1 MEKQKGTHRLVQLA
15 LLVAVELVMTYTPLG
30 YLHVGPLSI
39 TFLMVPVVLGS
50 ILAGPS
56 AGALLGGR
64 VRSYQLCP
72 VFWRRGLWRC
82 SDGHQPLRTFLVCVP
97 TRILAGWLPGVIFQA
112 VYKAEGAR
120 RHWLS
125 FAAASLAGPVLNTVF
140 FMSAL
145 VACFYGTEYI
155 QGLAQSMGA
164 GKPLCICSAFCGHT
178 GCCRGCCRLSGLHSH
193 FQRCLGTA
201 APKPLTYTE
210 QAFFERNFLA
220 NHFICAMIMDVR
232 RRASIF
238 IFRFTA
244 KSRSICS
251 SARPNWQP
259 ALCLHV
265 KNCPALR
272 PSEGVLN
279 LRP

>member
-39 TFLMVPVVLGS
+39 TFLMIPVVLGS

-56 AGALLGGR
+56 AGALLGG
-64 VRSYQLCP
+64 
-72 VFWRRGLWRC
+72 VFGLTSFAQC
-82 SDGHQPLRTFLVCVP
+82 FGAEAFGVVLMGISPLRPCLVCVP

-155 QGLAQSMGA
+155 QGRAQSMGA
-164 GKPLCICSAFCGHT
+164 ANPFV
-178 GCCRGCCRLSGLHSH
+178 
-193 FQRCLGTA
+193 FA
-201 APKPLTYTE
+201 ALFVGIQGVVE
-210 QAFFERNFLA
+210 AVVGFLA
-220 NHFICAMIMDVR
+220 C
-232 RRASIF
+232 
-238 IFRFTA
+238 TA
-244 KSRSICS
+244 ISKGVW
-251 SARPNWQP
+251 AP
-259 ALCLHV
+259 LHR
-265 KNCPALR
+265 NR
-272 PSEGVLN
+272 
-279 LRP
+279 

>member
-56 AGALLGGR
+56 AGALLGG
-64 VRSYQLCP
+64 
-72 VFWRRGLWRC
+72 VFGLTSFAQC
-82 SDGHQPLRTFLVCVP
+82 FGAEAFGVVLMGISPLRTFLVCVP

-112 VYKAEGAR
+112 VYKAEGSR

-164 GKPLCICSAFCGHT
+164 ANPFV
-178 GCCRGCCRLSGLHSH
+178 
-193 FQRCLGTA
+193 FA
-201 APKPLTYTE
+201 ALFVGIQGVVE
-210 QAFFERNFLA
+210 AVVGFLA
-220 NHFICAMIMDVR
+220 CTAISKGVWAPLHRNH
-232 RRASIF
+232 
-238 IFRFTA
+238 
-244 KSRSICS
+244 
-251 SARPNWQP
+251 
-259 ALCLHV
+259 
-265 KNCPALR
+265 
-272 PSEGVLN
+272 
-279 LRP
+279 